1 MDSDPT
7 SSIVSNALFNFG
19 SLFCCSS
26 FAIVIH
32 PRQPN
37 FYASHLSIIFATLVQ
52 LVGGGACA
60 WPWLPHLRHEKSGAE
75 RIDDEKKTRIA
86 SLKKKAIN
94 ASSKFR
100 HSLNR
105 KGRRSSKVLS
115 VSIEDVRDAE
125 ELKADDAF
133 RQALILEELL
143 PAKHDDY
150 HMLLRFLK
158 ARKFDADRSKL
169 MWSDMLQ
176 WGKEFGVDT
185 IIEDFEFNE
194 INEVLKYY
202 AQGYHGIDKD
212 GRPVYIE
219 RLGMVDANKLMEVT
233 TFDRYVKY
241 HVREFEKTFHGK
253 FPACSI
259 AERRH
264 IDQSTT
270 IFDVQGVGIKQ
281 FSKAARELIQIIQK
295 IDSDNYPE
303 TLNRMFIINAGSG
316 FRLLWNSVKGFLDP
330 NTAAKINVLGNKYQS
345 KLLEMIDAS
354 ELPDFLGGTCT
365 CSDQGGC
372 MRSDKGPW
380 KDPEILKM
388 VHNGDHKCLLKNA
401 PSNIDEKIIFEDENS
416 RQQENGSSLAQEAAN
431 TDLCTKQSV
440 ESNDNP
446 CSSPISEVA
455 ASQFN
460 KTSKQEKCGPIVHA
474 PLYSTWKVVES
485 DRYGF
490 NQDAC
495 KSYNGLR
502 RNVFNAVMTLVLGI
516 VAVLRLAR
524 NIPRK
529 LTNATIYSSPD
540 YCAGTIKEM
549 VASSQLPGPTIS
561 STEYMPVV
569 TRLADLEEK
578 MITLSKKPVVMPSEK
593 EEMLNA
599 ALARVDALEQELAT
613 TKKALEEAVVREAEL
628 IAYFDKKKKKKSAL
642 INLAK
647 HVPRFR
653 RTKA

>member
-1 MDSDPT
+1 MAAVARDRAWAQRLAELQKIEEEKKKSCTVLPVYYAPRYD
-7 SSIVSNALFNFG
+7 IVLYRLRN
-19 SLFCCSS
+19 S
-26 FAIVIH
+26 FF
-32 PRQPN
+32 RLRN
-37 FYASHLSIIFATLVQ
+37 SWSK

-75 RIDDEKKTRIA
+75 RTDDEKKTRIA

-125 ELKADDAF
+125 EIKAVDAF

-176 WGKEFGVDT
+176 WRKEFGVDT
-185 IIEDFEFNE
+185 IIEEAACIILF
-194 INEVLKYY
+194 
-202 AQGYHGIDKD
+202 D

-241 HVREFEKTFHGK
+241 HVREFEKTFHEK

-270 IFDVQGVGIKQ
+270 IFDVQGV
-281 FSKAARELIQIIQK
+281 
-295 IDSDNYPE
+295 

-316 FRLLWNSVKGFLDP
+316 FRLLWNTVKGFLDP
-330 NTAAKINVLGNKYQS
+330 NTAAKINVLGNKYQN

-354 ELPDFLGGTCT
+354 ELPDFLGGNCT

-380 KDPEILKM
+380 KDPEILKEVQM
-388 VHNGDHKCLLKNA
+388 VRNGDHKCLLKNA

-416 RQQENGSSLAQEAAN
+416 RQQENDSSLAQEAAN

-460 KTSKQEKCGPIVHA
+460 KTSKQEKCGPIVDA

-502 RNVFNAVMTLVLGI
+502 SNVFNAVMTLVLGI

-561 STEYMPVV
+561 STEYMSVV

-647 HVPRFR
+647 HVPRDNNAALFR
-653 RTKA
+653 LQKN

>member
-1 MDSDPT
+1 MYVTRAHCDF
-7 SSIVSNALFNFG
+7 I
-19 SLFCCSS
+19 CS
-26 FAIVIH
+26 
-32 PRQPN
+32 
-37 FYASHLSIIFATLVQ
+37 
-52 LVGGGACA
+52 
-60 WPWLPHLRHEKSGAE
+60 RHEKSGAE
-75 RIDDEKKTRIA
+75 RTDDEKKTRIA

-125 ELKADDAF
+125 EIKAVDAF

-158 ARKFDADRSKL
+158 ARKFDADR
-169 MWSDMLQ
+169 
-176 WGKEFGVDT
+176 
-185 IIEDFEFNE
+185 I
-194 INEVLKYY
+194 LKYY

-241 HVREFEKTFHGK
+241 HVREFEKTFHEK

-270 IFDVQGVGIKQ
+270 IFNVQGVGIKQ
-281 FSKAARELIQIIQK
+281 FSKAARELIQRIQK

-316 FRLLWNSVKGFLDP
+316 FRLLWNTVKGFLDP

-354 ELPDFLGGTCT
+354 ELPDFLGGNCT

-380 KDPEILKM
+380 KDPEILKVHM

-416 RQQENGSSLAQEAAN
+416 RQQENDSSLAQEAAN

-446 CSSPISEVA
+446 CSSPISGVA

-460 KTSKQEKCGPIVHA
+460 KTSKQEKCGPIVDA

-502 RNVFNAVMTLVLGI
+502 SNVFNAVMTLVLGI

-561 STEYMPVV
+561 STEYMSVV

-599 ALARVDALEQELAT
+599 ALACVDALEQELAT
-613 TKKALEEAVVREAEL
+613 TKKALEEAVVQQAEL

-642 INLAK
+642 AHHNSQETQYLFFFACYVSLFLQINLAK